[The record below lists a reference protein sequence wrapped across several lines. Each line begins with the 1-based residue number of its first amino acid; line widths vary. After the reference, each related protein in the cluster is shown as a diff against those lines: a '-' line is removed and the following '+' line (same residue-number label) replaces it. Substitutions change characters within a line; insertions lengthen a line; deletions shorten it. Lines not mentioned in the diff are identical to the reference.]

1 MRDAEEIWRGR
12 SDEQLVEAARH
23 LDEYTEDGRSVIR
36 ADLLR
41 RGLDA
46 DPGAIQNALNETSMA
61 GSPAS
66 LGDRLVGQMLDS
78 VVAVVPLGSIVLFG
92 VSEWVGPVAISAGL
106 AFAVLYVLFADGLP
120 NGQSYGKRLV
130 KTAVRDAASQAPCSS
145 WQSFV
150 RNLPLVIL
158 GVIDWVFI
166 FGKRRQRLGDKLA
179 RTVVIYARR

>member
-1 MRDAEEIWRGR
+1 MSHAEEIWRGR
-12 SDEQLVEAARH
+12 TDEQLLEAARL
-23 LDEYTEDGRSVIR
+23 LDDYTEEGRSVIR
-36 ADLLR
+36 AELIR
-41 RGLDA
+41 RGMGT
-46 DPGAIQNALNETSMA
+46 DPGALQNALNETSMA

-78 VVAVVPLGSIVLFG
+78 VVAVVPLGSIVLFD
-92 VSEWVGPVAISAGL
+92 VSERVGPIAISAGL

-130 KTAVRDAASQAPCSS
+130 KTAVRDAASKAPCSS

-166 FGKRRQRLGDKLA
+166 FGRRRQRLGDKLA
-179 RTVVIYARR
+179 HTVVIYPRR

>member
-12 SDEQLVEAARH
+12 SDEQLVDAARH
-23 LDEYTEDGRSVIR
+23 LDEYTEEGRSVIR
-36 ADLLR
+36 SELLR
-41 RGLDA
+41 RGMGT
-46 DPGAIQNALNETSMA
+46 DPGAIQNALNDTSMA

-66 LGDRLVGQMLDS
+66 LGDRVLGQVLDS
-78 VVAVVPLGSIVLFG
+78 FVAMGPLLAIILFD
-92 VSEWVGPVAISAGL
+92 VSARVGPMAFSAGL
-106 AFAVLYVLFADGLP
+106 AFAVLYLLFADGLP

-130 KTAVRDAASQAPCSS
+130 KTAVRDAASEAPCSS

-158 GVIDWVFI
+158 GVVDWVFI

>member
-1 MRDAEEIWRGR
+1 MSHAEEIWRRR
-12 SDEQLVEAARH
+12 SDEQLLEAARH
-23 LDEYTEDGRSVIR
+23 LDEYTEEGRSAIR
-36 ADLLR
+36 AELLR
-41 RGLDA
+41 RGLDT
-46 DPGAIQNALNETSMA
+46 DPGAIQNTLDDTSMA

-66 LGDRLVGQMLDS
+66 LGDRVLGQMLDS
-78 VVAVVPLGSIVLFG
+78 FVAMGPLFAIVLFD
-92 VSEWVGPVAISAGL
+92 VSEWVGPVAFSAGL

-130 KTAVRDAASQAPCSS
+130 KTAVIDAASKAPCSS

-150 RNLPLVIL
+150 RNLTLVIL

-166 FGKRRQRLGDKLA
+166 FGTRRQRLGDKLA